1 MKRILVL
8 AISLFL
14 VFSQTFAI
22 SVISGKWKDPLE
34 KKVSLYEVKN
44 GELKEVAT
52 STISED
58 DDFGFV
64 FNPKTA
70 GFYVIGTSPSACNRN
85 LTFYLK
91 PNDNLS
97 IEMDG
102 FNSYTLSGENTP
114 ENKLMEQ
121 WHNIIR
127 PLNAMAFT
135 MDGTYVQF
143 FPLLEEKMEI
153 IAKTDWTKNC
163 PPEFSTSFE
172 KFRTLDLMQTAII
185 FIYSPRRAHP
195 QGEDFPDYY
204 QELSL
209 AKYTSTDH
217 LLDYPYGLSLLR
229 LLRLRVATVETEG
242 KDQKE
247 RAGRMSFHAALD
259 ADLPNIVSK
268 NIKAYLILNNATSV
282 KTYPGFLD
290 YEKHYGKYLLTEEQR
305 LRMKEISKNLVE
317 NTKGSPA
324 FDFSFED
331 INGKQV
337 TLASMKG
344 KVVYIDIW
352 ATWCKPCLNE
362 IPSLKKLEEEYKGKN
377 VVFVSISIDAQKDH
391 KKWKDFVVKEQ
402 LGGVQ
407 LYAGSRSKEIQD
419 PYGIKSIPAF
429 LLIGAD
435 GNLISGN
442 APRPSSDEIRPL
454 LNSALK

>member
-1 MKRILVL
+1 MKKILVL
-8 AISLFL
+8 TISLFFC
-14 VFSQTFAI
+14 FSQAFAV
-22 SVISGKWKDPLE
+22 SVISGKWKNPLE
-34 KKVSLYEVKN
+34 KKVNLYEVKN

-70 GFYVIGTSPSACNRN
+70 GFYVIGTSALACTKN

-97 IEMDG
+97 VEMDG
-102 FNSYTLSGENTP
+102 FNSYTLSGKNTP
-114 ENKLMEQ
+114 ENKLMER

-135 MDGTYVQF
+135 MDGSYVQF
-143 FPLLEEKMEI
+143 FPLLEEKLEI

-163 PPEFSTSFE
+163 PPKFRAVFE
-172 KFRTLDLMQTAII
+172 KFRTFDLQYTAQL
-185 FIYSPRRAHP
+185 FILSPRTAHP
-195 QGEDFPDYY
+195 QGEDYPDYY
-204 QELSL
+204 RNSSL
-209 AKYTSTDH
+209 AKFTATDD
-217 LLDYPYGLSLLR
+217 LLTYPYGITLLR
-229 LLRLRVATVETEG
+229 SLRLRTAMMETEG

-247 RAGRMSFHAALD
+247 RADRMNFYTALD
-259 ADLPNIVSK
+259 TDLPNIINEK
-268 NIKAYLILNNATSV
+268 IKAYLILSNAASV
-282 KTYPGFLD
+282 RTYPGFLD
-290 YEKHYGKYLLTEEQR
+290 YEKRYGKYLLTEEQQ

-324 FDFSFED
+324 FNFSFED

-337 TLASMKG
+337 TLASLKG

-352 ATWCKPCLNE
+352 ATWCKPCINE
-362 IPSLKKLEEEYKGKN
+362 IPSLKKLEKEYEGKN

-391 KKWKDFVVKEQ
+391 KKWKDFVAKEQ

-407 LYAGSRSKEIQD
+407 LFAGSRSKEIQE
-419 PYGIKSIPAF
+419 PYGIQSIPNF

-435 GNLISGN
+435 GTLISSN
-442 APRPSSDEIRPL
+442 APRPSSSEIRPL